1 MTDFFYNYE
10 TQINLVALFTFLVT
24 AYNADADDPT
34 VAASVVAMLSFG
46 LLIINTIL
54 NGLEKGF

>member
-1 MTDFFYNYE
+1 MIDFFYNYE

-34 VAASVVAMLSFG
+34 VAASVVAMLSFS
-46 LLIINTIL
+46 LLLINTII
-54 NGLEKGF
+54 NGAYKGF